1 MASTP
6 RQRIDWPALREAYRT
21 TTKPLRQLA
30 IEYSVSERAVA
41 ARSKQEKWPEL
52 RLQYQ
57 EQTAA
62 RVQRETQDRQVRA
75 EVDTLTTV
83 RTIGRAI
90 LTQIGRL
97 ANARALELD
106 ASDFVQV
113 AKLVLLLEGQLPAE
127 AVDVKLR
134 RLVEKPPEELTDD
147 ELDSQLADLADEWLR
162 ARSSRG
168 AAEGEG

>member
-1 MASTP
+1 MA
-6 RQRIDWPALREAYRT
+6 RQHIDWPALREAYRT

-30 IEYSVSERAVA
+30 LEYSVSERAVA

-52 RLQYQ
+52 RLEYQ
-57 EQTAA
+57 EATAA

-106 ASDFVQV
+106 ASDFVNV

-127 AVDVKLR
+127 SVDVKLR
-134 RLVEKPPEELTDD
+134 RLVEKPPEELSDE
-147 ELDSQLADLADEWLR
+147 ELDRQLADLADDWLR

-168 AAEGEG
+168 PAEGEG